1 MKIKVALFA
10 VLIGL
15 GGAWPLAAQFA
26 GKDWT
31 HFHGDRTGSHYSQLE
46 QITKEN
52 VKELERAWV
61 YHASKEPVEPD
72 SESELQCNPLIIDG
86 RLYGT
91 TPDGFF
97 FAVDAATGKELWRFD
112 AYGNSSGWRWP
123 DRVRGLAYWTDG
135 EESRLLVGMSNRLQ
149 ALDPITGERIA
160 SFGDNGVVDLREGLG
175 RDPEKLRFNFTTPGV
190 VYEDLY
196 IVGGSLSENRGAA
209 PGDIRAYNVRTGAL
223 AWSFHTI
230 PYPDE
235 YGADTWPE
243 NAREVIGA
251 ANAWAGFSLDVER
264 GMVFAPT
271 GSAAYDFYGG
281 DRVGQNLFANSVIAL
296 QAATGER
303 VWHYQI
309 VHHDIWDK
317 DLPAQPNLVTVH
329 RDGQPIDA
337 VAQVTKMGYLFLLDR
352 ETGEPI
358 FPVEEVPV
366 PQSTLDGE
374 QTWPTQP
381 VPTKPPPFTRTQ
393 MTVDDIT
400 NISPQSNAYV
410 SELMKGLRS
419 AGTFPPLGRQKA
431 ILMPGFEGGAEW
443 GGAAYD
449 PKSAMLYVNAN
460 EIPYTLAMIKLDASE
475 NLTTFKKGRNA
486 FAQYCSSCHG
496 MDRKGGTHMGVT
508 PGLLGLGERM
518 TRLGVETIIRDGR
531 GRMEGISWFKQYRP
545 EEHEALITFLLD
557 TETQVDSEEIENPEK
572 FIYSHSS
579 KALFIDQ
586 EGYPAIKPPWGTLSA
601 IDLNEGA
608 IKWQVPLGE
617 VEELTKRGIPPTGTK
632 NFGGPVVTAS
642 GLIFIA
648 ASADEKIRAFD
659 QETGEIL
666 WQADLPA
673 SGFATPSIYSV
684 DGKQYIV
691 ITCGGGKVE
700 RPSSDAYVAFA
711 LPD

>member
-1 MKIKVALFA
+1 MT
-10 VLIGL
+10 
-15 GGAWPLAAQFA
+15 AA
-26 GKDWT
+26 
-31 HFHGDRTGSHYSQLE
+31 
-46 QITKEN
+46 
-52 VKELERAWV
+52 
-61 YHASKEPVEPD
+61 
-72 SESELQCNPLIIDG
+72 
-86 RLYGT
+86 
-91 TPDGFF
+91 
-97 FAVDAATGKELWRFD
+97 
-112 AYGNSSGWRWP
+112 
-123 DRVRGLAYWTDG
+123 
-135 EESRLLVGMSNRLQ
+135 
-149 ALDPITGERIA
+149 
-160 SFGDNGVVDLREGLG
+160 
-175 RDPEKLRFNFTTPGV
+175 
-190 VYEDLY
+190 
-196 IVGGSLSENRGAA
+196 
-209 PGDIRAYNVRTGAL
+209 
-223 AWSFHTI
+223 
-230 PYPDE
+230 
-235 YGADTWPE
+235 
-243 NAREVIGA
+243 
-251 ANAWAGFSLDVER
+251 
-264 GMVFAPT
+264 
-271 GSAAYDFYGG
+271 
-281 DRVGQNLFANSVIAL
+281 
-296 QAATGER
+296 
-303 VWHYQI
+303 
-309 VHHDIWDK
+309 
-317 DLPAQPNLVTVH
+317 
-329 RDGQPIDA
+329 
-337 VAQVTKMGYLFLLDR
+337 
-352 ETGEPI
+352 
-358 FPVEEVPV
+358 
-366 PQSTLDGE
+366 
-374 QTWPTQP
+374 
-381 VPTKPPPFTRTQ
+381 
-393 MTVDDIT
+393 DIT
-400 NISPQSNAYV
+400 DISPQSNAYV
-410 SELMKGLRS
+410 SLLMEGLKS
-419 AGTFPPLGRQKA
+419 DGTFPPLGRQKA

-475 NLTTFKKGRNA
+475 NLTTFQKGRNA

-531 GRMEGISWFKQYRP
+531 GRMEGISWFKKYRP

-579 KALFIDQ
+579 KALFVDQ

-617 VEELTKRGIPPTGTK
+617 IEELTKRGIPPTGTK

-673 SGFATPSIYSV
+673 SGFATPSVYSV